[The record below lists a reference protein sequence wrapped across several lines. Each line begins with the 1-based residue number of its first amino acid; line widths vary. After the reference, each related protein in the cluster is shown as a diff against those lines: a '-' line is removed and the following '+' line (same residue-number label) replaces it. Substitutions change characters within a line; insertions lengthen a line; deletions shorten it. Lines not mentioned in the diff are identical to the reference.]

1 MNEDKD
7 KDCLDPENK
16 SKCCFFKVAN
26 AFLLLAVFLLSVILC
41 FYAPRVINGESLGF
55 DYIGVIV
62 GILSLLVT
70 VLLGWNIFQLMDLK
84 DMRKR
89 DAREKFNLVD
99 FIENE
104 DFIRSHHTAII
115 YNDIMRGIKRRQED
129 LKDIIE
135 EFLFSAVYGIKYGIK
150 FNDIAKSNKHIQ
162 NMIYWLNQYREPTIS
177 DSYKSILLSELNKL
191 RNTKGLENIDKL
203 ISLVSNFPTK

>member
-1 MNEDKD
+1 MSYTKPDYDEQRGYG
-7 KDCLDPENK
+7 
-16 SKCCFFKVAN
+16 CFLMFMCGVS
-26 AFLLLAVFLLSVILC
+26 FVISIIALGGK
-41 FYAPRVINGESLGF
+41 FPRVVTVTENGLIDGGYDYLG
-55 DYIGVIV
+55 IIV
-62 GILSLLVT
+62 AILSLFVAL
-70 VLLGWNIFQLMDLK
+70 LLGWQIFSIIDLK

-99 FIENE
+99 FIEDE
-104 DFIRSHHTAII
+104 DYIRSHHTATI

-135 EFLFSAVYGIKYGIK
+135 EFLFSAVDGIKYGIK

-162 NMIYWLNQYREPTIS
+162 NMIYWLNEYREPTIS
-177 DSYKSILLSELNKL
+177 DSYKSILLSDLNKL